1 MEINNQIAASQVGSG
16 AIPGMDED
24 YVGPSIR
31 CVLFELD
38 SEIYGVN
45 VKKVKEVLRVSTI
58 RPVPGTEEQ
67 VLGVINVRGVI
78 VTILDLRRF
87 FGIQPKDHDDLS
99 RIIIFELDEDQM
111 VGVLVDSVMEVKDIP
126 EDKFDTVTGKD
137 TNRVAGRHI
146 QAIAHYNDNVV
157 ILIDIDSMFEEIDD

>member
-1 MEINNQIAASQVGSG
+1 MELTNQVSMTEQQEAF
-16 AIPGMDED
+16 PGMDED
-24 YVGPSIR
+24 FVDPTMR
-31 CVLFELD
+31 CVLFQLD

-45 VKKVKEVLRVSTI
+45 VKRIKEVLRVSTI
-58 RPVPGTEEQ
+58 RPVPGTDEQ

-87 FGIQPKDHDDLS
+87 FGIQPKEHDDLS
-99 RIIIFELDEDQM
+99 RMIILELDEDKM
-111 VGVLVDSVMEVKDIP
+111 VGILVDSVMEVKDIP
-126 EDKFDTVTGKD
+126 ENKFDTVAAGKE

-157 ILIDIDSMFEEIDD
+157 ILIDIDSMFEEVE

>member
-1 MEINNQIAASQVGSG
+1 MELTNQASAAEQAG
-16 AIPGMDED
+16 AFPGMDED
-24 YVGPSIR
+24 FVGPTVR
-31 CVLFELD
+31 CVLFQLD

-45 VKKVKEVLRVSTI
+45 VKRIKEVLRVSTI

-87 FGIQPKDHDDLS
+87 FGIQPKEHDDLS
-99 RIIIFELDEDQM
+99 RIIILELDEDKM
-111 VGVLVDSVMEVKDIP
+111 VGILVDSVMEVKDIP
-126 EDKFDTVTGKD
+126 EDKFDTVTAGKE

-157 ILIDIDSMFEEIDD
+157 ILIDIDSMFEEVD